1 MKTVESDNCPKRKNQ
16 KKRKNEK
23 RKTYFLVMHIAFNEQ
38 QLPAF
43 TKCQLNMCFMI
54 PPILSVDFLYETEPG
69 SWSIML
75 SLYMYVKQSL
85 TWNSLS
91 LNKTVKTEM
100 HAQNLYRANIQ

>member
-1 MKTVESDNCPKRKNQ
+1 
-16 KKRKNEK
+16 
-23 RKTYFLVMHIAFNEQ
+23 
-38 QLPAF
+38 
-43 TKCQLNMCFMI
+43 MI